1 MRKRK
6 TRNKFYDERQT
17 IERGKAFRNGYLSMS
32 VMLLICYLGKDWFRW
47 DLLDDFSIFM
57 LCGCVPA
64 TIVSVTLII
73 KSAYDGISEGHNI
86 VTALCLGASGVIMLF
101 YVADSVVTGNFTIYH
116 NSGFVFLGSYLI
128 LISAVY
134 IVKRSIDRNCEKE
147 EEQREKIS

>member
-64 TIVSVTLII
+64 AIVSVTLII
-73 KSAYDGISEGHNI
+73 KNAYDGIYEGRNT
-86 VTALCLGASGVIMLF
+86 VTAWCMGASGVFVLLS
-101 YVADSVVTGNFTIYH
+101 VADSVVTGNFTIYH
-116 NSGFVFLGSYLI
+116 SSGLMLLGSEMI